1 MSRRTVAWL
10 VCLALMAVGS
20 VFAHAAAYTFAAPTL
35 GSHAG
40 MNHPHGHSVFP
51 HLESCLAV
59 CAAVALGGL
68 FASLA
73 GRLSGGRRLVAPLW
87 VFALVPPIGF
97 FVQEH
102 VEHLLRTGVFP
113 AGAVLEPTFV
123 VGLVLQLPFAL
134 AAFVV
139 ARALLGLAQA
149 IVELLRAAPRP
160 LLEAPEP
167 RLLPAYAVAP
177 PRISALALGH
187 GQRAPPAG
195 LR

>member
-20 VFAHAAAYTFAAPTL
+20 VFAHAAAYTLSAPAP

-40 MNHPHGHSVFP
+40 MNHPLGHSVFP

-68 FASLA
+68 VASLA

-87 VFALVPPIGF
+87 VFALVPPTGF

-139 ARALLGLAQA
+139 ARALLRFAHA
-149 IVELLRAAPRP
+149 IVELLRTAPRP
-160 LLEAPEP
+160 LLAAPEP
-167 RLLPAYAVAP
+167 RLLPVYAVVP

-195 LR
+195 LP